1 MISAAVTTVV
11 CLAIV
16 AGHGR
21 PWSVPGLDRLER
33 TSVDARFRMR
43 GPRAP
48 LDNRIVIVGIDDD
61 TRKQY
66 PALTQVR
73 RNWAK
78 LIDALAGYAPE
89 LIALDLAPGLTQ
101 FFQWLTDIWMP
112 WRGKTF
118 RPSQQRGDN
127 IFTKDSYFL
136 ARLFNPLYRGFV
148 ADGPETYR
156 GFAFR
161 TYLAPGLVDAD
172 RTVLKI
178 DYDLKENP
186 SLTVRRVLDELV
198 QLDDNLYLGKA
209 HVRWWWRPASDWQ
222 TVAYFSLSR
231 E

>member
-1 MISAAVTTVV
+1 MNGRTALIDKMQLDSKTVSAPASELRAAQALFRADRAQG
-11 CLAIV
+11 LAT
-16 AGHGR
+16 
-21 PWSVPGLDRLER
+21 LNTL
-33 TSVDARFRMR
+33 FRR
-43 GPRAP
+43 GTPPA
-48 LDNRIVIVGIDDD
+48 
-61 TRKQY
+61 
-66 PALTQVR
+66 PALDGPYQ
-73 RNWAK
+73 
-78 LIDALAGYAPE
+78 GE

-101 FFQWLTDIWMP
+101 FFQWLTDRWMP

-127 IFTKDSYFL
+127 IFTKDSYVL
-136 ARLFNPLYRGFV
+136 ARLFNPFYRGFV
-148 ADGPETYR
+148 GDGPKTYR

-178 DYDLKENP
+178 DYDLEENP

>member
-1 MISAAVTTVV
+1 MNNKTALIDKRQMDSNTVQPPASELRAAQALFRGNRAQG
-11 CLAIV
+11 LA
-16 AGHGR
+16 ALN
-21 PWSVPGLDRLER
+21 SL
-33 TSVDARFRMR
+33 FRR
-43 GPRAP
+43 GTPP
-48 LDNRIVIVGIDDD
+48 E
-61 TRKQY
+61 
-66 PALTQVR
+66 PALDGPYQ
-73 RNWAK
+73 
-78 LIDALAGYAPE
+78 GE
-89 LIALDLAPGLTQ
+89 MIALDIAPGLTQ
-101 FFQWLTDIWMP
+101 FFQWLTNKWMP

-118 RPSQQRGDN
+118 RASQQRGDN

-148 ADGPETYR
+148 GDGPKTYR